1 MSDVIVCKQYNGKF
15 TWRESMGGYPGGKD
29 RENVDCPYCG
39 ETDHSVMISGIVVVE
54 KVED

>member
-1 MSDVIVCKQYNGKF
+1 MSDVIVCKQCNGKF

-39 ETDHSVMISGIVVVE
+39 ETDHSVMNSGIVVE